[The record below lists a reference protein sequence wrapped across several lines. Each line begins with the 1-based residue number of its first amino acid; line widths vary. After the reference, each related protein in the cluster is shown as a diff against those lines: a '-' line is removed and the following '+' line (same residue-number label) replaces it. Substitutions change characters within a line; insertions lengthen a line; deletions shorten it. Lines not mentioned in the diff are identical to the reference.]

1 VAAMKFHYVWLVWSS
16 AFLIPWILLYAAYPR
31 HRIAMRRTSA
41 FMALFGLTEPLFVPE
56 YWDPPS
62 LFELARRTGFDIES
76 VIFAFAIGGIG
87 TVLYNGLTGSEMGP
101 VEALERRH
109 PRHRRHRI
117 ALLTPFAF
125 FPILQF
131 LPWNV
136 IYASIAA
143 MFAGAMAVWLCR
155 PDLLKRTW
163 LGGLLFLAFYTVFL
177 LGLKWSAPGYVE
189 DVWNLPALSGVL
201 VYGLPLEEPLFG
213 LAFGMYWASV
223 YEHFAWLRVTGSGVS
238 SPSRP
243 RS

>member
-1 VAAMKFHYVWLVWSS
+1 MKFHYVWLVWSS

-56 YWDPPS
+56 YWNPPS

-76 VIFAFAIGGIG
+76 VIFAFDIGGIG
-87 TVLYNGLTGSEMGP
+87 TVLYNGLTGKEMGP
-101 VEALERRH
+101 VEALEPRH

-117 ALLTPFAF
+117 ALLTPFFA

-136 IYASIAA
+136 IYAGIAA
-143 MFAGAMAVWLCR
+143 MFAGAIAGWLCR
-155 PDLLKRTW
+155 PDLLRKTW
-163 LGGLLFLAFYTVFL
+163 VGGLLFLGFYTVFL
-177 LGLKWSAPGYVE
+177 LGLKWSAPGYIE
-189 DVWNLPALSGVL
+189 EVWNLPALSGFVL
-201 VYGLPLEEPLFG
+201 YGLPLEELLFALSFG
-213 LAFGMYWASV
+213 LYWAAV
-223 YEHFAWLRVTGSGVS
+223 YEHFAWLRVADAATEASRSAVS
-238 SPSRP
+238 